1 MSWLAVLLI
10 VFVVLIVAA
19 VMLYNALV
27 RGRLGV
33 KEAWSAIEVQLQR
46 RASLIPNLVETV
58 KGYASHERETF
69 DSVTKARAGV
79 QAARTATQ
87 AAEANAAL
95 TRALVSLFAVAEN
108 YPDLKANQ
116 NFIDLQAQLK
126 DSEDKIAYARNYYN
140 ARVLSY
146 NNTVST
152 IPGVLVA
159 GPLGFGTEAF
169 FDAPAEAE
177 QEVVVSFDKPAA
189 G

>member
-1 MSWLAVLLI
+1 MGALFVFLVILAA
-10 VFVVLIVAA
+10 VVLYAIGV
-19 VMLYNALV
+19 YNSLV
-27 RGRLGV
+27 TLRNRCDNSWAQV
-33 KEAWSAIEVQLQR
+33 DVQLKR
-46 RASLIPNLVETV
+46 RYDLIPNLVETV

-79 QAARTATQ
+79 QAARTAAQ
-87 AAEANAAL
+87 AAEANAEL
-95 TRALVSLFAVAEN
+95 TRALVSLYAVAEN

-126 DSEDKIAYARNYYN
+126 DTEDKIAYARNYYN
-140 ARVLSY
+140 ARVLAY

-159 GPLGFGTEAF
+159 GPLGFGAEAF

-177 QEVVVSFDKPAA
+177 QEVSVSFGKPTA